1 MSVILK
7 HRQFGDSM
15 YLWKRWVKMSQVP
28 LHHGLD
34 FPSGR
39 RGEGR
44 DALCQVWTTRRRCP
58 PALART
64 DAPWATADS
73 VAHCAVFFLAMRFTT
88 LKQGKKPNHDI
99 WFECIALIKQRLVI
113 YRDLPK
119 PGKKESVT
127 LWRPHFYSVVIILIV
142 YVYLYL

>member
-58 PALART
+58 PALAWT

-73 VAHCAVFFLAMRFTT
+73 VAHCAVFFCDEVYNFET
-88 LKQGKKPNHDI
+88 GKKTEPWYMI
-99 WFECIALIKQRLVI
+99 WMHSINQTTFSNIPWPAKTWKKGECNAVEDPFLQCFVK
-113 YRDLPK
+113 
-119 PGKKESVT
+119 
-127 LWRPHFYSVVIILIV
+127 ILIV